1 MTEQTF
7 KQQTFGRFTAKG
19 SITVTEDSFQLDLK
33 GKNNPSWNYSRINMK
48 MEDGKGGVFFL
59 NAQDGFSTTNGRVI
73 YANIK
78 DSREQM
84 QIQFADRFNDAV
96 REHLDDRSFIRVALD
111 KVEVEGK
118 QVWNYQKFLSVY
130 DVISFLK
137 PRLQTGMKL
146 FVSGNVK
153 YSEYNDNLNKDLE
166 IKHILLLPEDEDMS
180 DAGFKFQQNVLLTP
194 DSLDDSKFETELTA
208 TVNAKL
214 YYTRKKSKKSKE
226 KEAFTLDLPLVIR
239 ATEDKKD
246 KVRKMLDKYFTVE
259 EDTVRRIQL
268 DGKFNTGYISGQVTE
283 EDLPEEAKELIE
295 DEFYTLEEVL
305 KMYAKRD
312 RVDELLVTRPV
323 LYKAQDAKIPTVD
336 MDDETY
342 KPEDLIFTQDEE
354 EPVEETIEIEEEDID
369 PEDDLSFLDDLDD

>member
-1 MTEQTF
+1 MTNQL
-7 KQQTFGRFTAKG
+7 KNQTFGRFTAKG

-84 QIQFADRFNDAV
+84 QVQFADRFNEAV
-96 REHLDDRSFIRVALD
+96 LEHLDDRAFVRVALD

-118 QVWNYQKFLSVY
+118 QVWNYQKFLTVY
-130 DVISFLK
+130 DAITFLK

-146 FVSGNVK
+146 FVSGNVN
-153 YSEYNDNLNKDLE
+153 YSEYNDNLNKDLQ
-166 IKHILLLPEDEDMS
+166 IQQILLLPEDESMD
-180 DAGFKFQQNVLLTP
+180 DAGFKFKQNVLLTP
-194 DSLDDSKFETELTA
+194 ESLDDSKFEDELTA

-214 YYTRKKSKKSKE
+214 YYTRKNKQTKQ
-226 KEAFTLDLPLVIR
+226 KEAYTLDLPLVIR
-239 ATEDKKD
+239 AAEDKKD
-246 KVRKMLDKYFTVE
+246 KVRKMLDKYFVVE

-354 EPVEETIEIEEEDID
+354 EPAEETIEIEEEEISED
-369 PEDDLSFLDDLDD
+369 DDLSFLDDLDD

>member
-1 MTEQTF
+1 MTNQTF

-84 QIQFADRFNDAV
+84 QVQFADRFNEAV
-96 REHLDDRSFIRVALD
+96 LEHLDDRAFVRVAFD

-118 QVWNYQKFLSVY
+118 QVWNYQKFLTVY
-130 DVISFLK
+130 DAITFLK

-146 FVSGNVK
+146 FVSGNVN
-153 YSEYNDNLNKDLE
+153 YSEYNDNLNKDLQ
-166 IKHILLLPEDEDMS
+166 IQQILVLPEDESMD
-180 DAGFKFQQNVLLTP
+180 DAGFKFKQNVLLTP
-194 DSLDDSKFETELTA
+194 ESLDDSKFEDELTA
-208 TVNAKL
+208 TINAKL
-214 YYTRKKSKKSKE
+214 YYTRKNKQTKQ
-226 KEAFTLDLPLVIR
+226 KEAYTLNLPLVIR
-239 ATEDKKD
+239 AAEDKKD
-246 KVRKMLDKYFTVE
+246 KVRKMLDKYFTIE

-268 DGKFNTGYISGQVTE
+268 DGKFNTGYVSGQVTE

-295 DEFYTLEEVL
+295 DGFYTMEEVL

-336 MDDETY
+336 MDDESY

-354 EPVEETIEIEEEDID
+354 EPVEETIEIEEEEIS
-369 PEDDLSFLDDLDD
+369 EDEDLSFLDDLD